1 MRPWVLILVA
11 TLAVGASMSRL
22 GVALDKPWVS
32 DFGPCLT
39 VAVGTALTACWLRS
53 HRLALTATAMV
64 ASTALVSLAAEGDL
78 AVALQLTA
86 FGVLLWHASLATPE
100 HEDRA

>member
-1 MRPWVLILVA
+1 
-11 TLAVGASMSRL
+11 
-22 GVALDKPWVS
+22 
-32 DFGPCLT
+32 
-39 VAVGTALTACWLRS
+39 
-53 HRLALTATAMV
+53 V

-86 FGVLLWHASLATPE
+86 FGVLLWHASLATSE